1 MRHFKL
7 QLLFVLFLIFDFSF
21 AKEFPG
27 DSVIEPSQRAR
38 SGVSIGTSSAGALS
52 LLHSVPLASQVNPQ
66 VFVDYGPFTN
76 ESVSTM
82 IVSLASKGMDGRRT
96 LVGGFLGGVRYEGT
110 DSITFEVPPHTVFGF
125 SVKDFAELS
134 ISINHGHINGQPTGI
149 PSATDFLTPTGKY
162 LRCVEYG
169 GAQDEGTSVASQI
182 YYLYAAG
189 SMSDKST
196 QRDYIN
202 QSNLTITSGIRPA
215 EPGVCG
221 AP

>member
-1 MRHFKL
+1 MRYCKL
-7 QLLFVLFLIFDFSF
+7 QLLFVLILGFDFSF
-21 AKEFPG
+21 AQELPG
-27 DSVIEPSQRAR
+27 DSVIGPSQRAR
-38 SGVSIGTSSAGALS
+38 SGVLVGTPSAGALS
-52 LLHSVPLASQVNPQ
+52 LLHSVPLASQTNPY

-82 IVSLASKGMDGRRT
+82 IVSLASKGMVGRRT
-96 LVGGFLGGVRYEGT
+96 LVGGFLGGARHEGT

-134 ISINHGHINGQPTGI
+134 VSIKYGHISGQPTGI
-149 PSATDFLTPTGKY
+149 PSATDFLAPTGKY

-169 GAQDEGTSVASQI
+169 VAQDEGTSVASEI
-182 YYLYAAG
+182 YYLYEAG

-221 AP
+221 AT